1 MADCNE
7 RAEQRASLRHIRHS
21 LTQPQKLRAAK
32 AIAQHLGASGHL
44 RPNQCIAGY
53 IAMTDEIDCS
63 LALQNAVRHGCK
75 IFFPRILVARKR
87 TMIFAP
93 PTALWRLNR
102 YSILE
107 PNNYLYHS
115 SRWCNLILLPLLGF
129 DAQGNRLGLGAGFYD
144 RALAFRRLRRE
155 WLGPLLIGI
164 AHSSQEV
171 AKITSLPT
179 DIPLDAVLTEKGIR
193 YF

>member
-63 LALQNAVRHGCK
+63 FALQNAVRHGCK

-129 DAQGNRLGLGAGFYD
+129 DAQGNRLGLGAG
-144 RALAFRRLRRE
+144 
-155 WLGPLLIGI
+155 
-164 AHSSQEV
+164 
-171 AKITSLPT
+171 
-179 DIPLDAVLTEKGIR
+179 
-193 YF
+193 